1 MPLFSLDKN
10 VRGGGIIFVYFI
22 WEDFF
27 SMKKTQ
33 LYFAL
38 TLFTAFSALQL
49 TSCGKKEGKECY
61 RLTELGAKFANA
73 AIENKKAQKAYYKEK
88 GIIPIRYLDDTT
100 TEPVK
105 EGEIVEGEAKFIIP
119 FSNYEGNASNLFLL
133 GTRSGGDLKKADD
146 PNDIGGLIYPSTTL
160 SKEELTSY
168 RLKTNPEGEWT
179 EKYTIQP
186 DIFNEEQQ
194 LEVEYTLTSTDGTFK
209 PTQGVIIDYD
219 VTLINDHEPERKTED
234 PDMPPASLSYEVSYN
249 HLEELKAGAEQY
261 LASEYVSFNYRA
273 SVSAEVVIPS
283 EYTREFAVAWL
294 KSENKESLSVEYTIT
309 DTDGNSLKGSLP
321 IRFKDDVLP
330 ELYKNNTRV
339 SSISLGGGTDFEPA
353 SREVLTKYCKELIE
367 KSGDTYQ
374 VIDEIDGEIDFK
386 FGFEYDE
393 GHEYEASLIAEDK
406 SGNVIKAYDAST
418 KISSEKVE
426 EHIITYGEKQKRSFT
441 FMRDHIRYFFEGD
454 NLFLSTPDY
463 DYFTENYNI
472 KNLVLNMDYI
482 STNDGNPL
490 SAKTLVSGMNCNI
503 YIYKPHTNYQSI
515 VINFSSDVSHFY
527 FIGNLEW
534 GYVGVFFYSNTT
546 LEFIDPHRNY
556 QTAPTMFYFESENPL
571 IINCPRDLDMGK
583 GVKPFEQK

>member
-1 MPLFSLDKN
+1 
-10 VRGGGIIFVYFI
+10 
-22 WEDFF
+22 
-27 SMKKTQ
+27 MKKTQ

-49 TSCGKKEGKECY
+49 TSCGKKEEKECY

-73 AIENKKAQKAYYKEK
+73 AIENKKAQRAYYEEK
-88 GIIPIRYLDDTT
+88 GIIPIQYLDDTT

-294 KSENKESLSVEYTIT
+294 KSENKESLSVDYTIT

-406 SGNVIKAYDAST
+406 SGNVIKAYDVST

-426 EHIITYGEKQKRSFT
+426 EHKIENVYGDKVILT
-441 FMRDHIRYFFEGD
+441 FMRDHIRYFFDGD
-454 NLFLSTPDY
+454 TLMLSTPDY
-463 DYFTENYNI
+463 DYFKEHKRDKAYIINTTKIITNNDNLLHAEYLI
-472 KNLVLNMDYI
+472 KGFAWNETTVAGIDI
-482 STNDGNPL
+482 QT
-490 SAKTLVSGMNCNI
+490 I
-503 YIYKPHTNYQSI
+503 YINVNISENSLIFKGN
-515 VINFSSDVSHFY
+515 
-527 FIGNLEW
+527 IGK
-534 GYVGVFFYSNTT
+534 GADGIFFPKSKT
-546 LEFIDPHRNY
+546 LEFDKSATDWKNM
-556 QTAPTMFYFESENPL
+556 PTVFYFEGDNHQ
-571 IINCPRDLDMGK
+571 IIGTYDYLRNLTVSYNQEAFK
-583 GVKPFEQK
+583 

>member
-1 MPLFSLDKN
+1 
-10 VRGGGIIFVYFI
+10 
-22 WEDFF
+22 
-27 SMKKTQ
+27 MKKTQ

-38 TLFTAFSALQL
+38 TLFTTFSALQL

-73 AIENKKAQKAYYKEK
+73 AIENKKAQRAYYEEK

-393 GHEYEASLIAEDK
+393 GHEYETSLIAEDK

-426 EHIITYGEKQKRSFT
+426 EHKIENVYGDKVLLT
-441 FMRDHIRYFFEGD
+441 FMRDHIRYFFDGD
-454 NLFLSTPDY
+454 TLMLSTPDY
-463 DYFTENYNI
+463 DYLIEVGDMKRTYYNLKPVTTNSDNILNNNYLVGGFCW
-472 KNLVLNMDYI
+472 NL
-482 STNDGNPL
+482 SNPL
-490 SAKTLVSGMNCNI
+490 KVGRSRIYMNAVDCCSELIFKGYVNAGVDKIFISKDKILQFDTSIEYNVFALKTVFALENGI
-503 YIYKPHTNYQSI
+503 EQ
-515 VINFSSDVSHFY
+515 VINSKEYIDF
-527 FIGNLEW
+527 
-534 GYVGVFFYSNTT
+534 
-546 LEFIDPHRNY
+546 EFN
-556 QTAPTMFYFESENPL
+556 
-571 IINCPRDLDMGK
+571 
-583 GVKPFEQK
+583 QKAFQ

>member
-1 MPLFSLDKN
+1 M
-10 VRGGGIIFVYFI
+10 
-22 WEDFF
+22 
-27 SMKKTQ
+27 
-33 LYFAL
+33 
-38 TLFTAFSALQL
+38 
-49 TSCGKKEGKECY
+49 
-61 RLTELGAKFANA
+61 
-73 AIENKKAQKAYYKEK
+73 
-88 GIIPIRYLDDTT
+88 
-100 TEPVK
+100 
-105 EGEIVEGEAKFIIP
+105 IP

-160 SKEELTSY
+160 SKEELKSY

-186 DIFNEEQQ
+186 DIFNEELQ

-339 SSISLGGGTDFEPA
+339 SSVSLGGGTDFEPA

-426 EHIITYGEKQKRSFT
+426 EHKIENVYGDKVLLT
-441 FMRDHIRYFFEGD
+441 FMRDHFHFFFDGD
-454 NLFLSTPDY
+454 TLMLSTPDY
-463 DYFTENYNI
+463 DY
-472 KNLVLNMDYI
+472 
-482 STNDGNPL
+482 
-490 SAKTLVSGMNCNI
+490 LVSVGFSKNTLYNLCKITTNIDNNLNADYLVGGFCWNLSDPINILRSPVYINAINCADRLIFKGYTDTGIDRIFLPKNKI
-503 YIYKPHTNYQSI
+503 IQFDETTMHDGFAVPTIFNLESDKSQ
-515 VINFSSDVSHFY
+515 VINAKD
-527 FIGNLEW
+527 FI
-534 GYVGVFFYSNTT
+534 
-546 LEFIDPHRNY
+546 
-556 QTAPTMFYFESENPL
+556 AFET
-571 IINCPRDLDMGK
+571 NCK
-583 GVKPFEQK
+583 AF